1 MPKVLILRGIQGS
14 GKSTYAKKLVNKG
27 GWLRVNKDDLRAML
41 FNSKYSGKKEKA
53 VLTIR
58 DRIISNGLRYGY
70 NVVVDDTN
78 LNPIHTDRI
87 EEVVSNQQYI
97 DNNMNGEE
105 AKPEDQVTYEVEIKD
120 FEVTLD
126 EAIKNDLKREH
137 SVGETVI
144 RDTWNKWIRPTL
156 TLDLTP
162 KDELESAAIWDLDGT
177 LALLNGR
184 DPYDASEAEYD
195 LPNYPVIDALHR
207 YQEDGGKVII
217 TSGRSDKYEKETIAW
232 LEKVNIKPDL
242 LIMRKEGDVR
252 KDSVVKKEM
261 FIGHIYGKFN
271 VEFVMDDRQQVVD
284 GWRDLGLTVLQV
296 ADGRF

>member
-14 GKSTYAKKLVNKG
+14 GKSTYAKKLVDKG
-27 GWLRVNKDDLRAML
+27 GWIRVNKDDLRAML
-41 FNSKYSGKKEKA
+41 FNSKFNGKKEKA
-53 VLTIR
+53 ILTIR
-58 DRIISNGLRYGY
+58 DRIITNGLRYGY

-78 LNPIHTDRI
+78 LNPTHIDRI
-87 EEVVSNQQYI
+87 GEVVENQQYI
-97 DNNMNGEE
+97 DNDGAEE
-105 AKPEDQVTYEVEIKD
+105 DKKVTYDIEIKD

-126 EAIKNDLKREH
+126 EAIKNDLKREK

-217 TSGRSDKYEKETIAW
+217 TSGRSDEYEKQTFAW
-232 LEKVNIKPDL
+232 LEKNNIKPDVI
-242 LIMRKEGDVR
+242 IMRKQGDTR
-252 KDSVVKKEM
+252 KDYDVKKEM
-261 FIGHIYGKFN
+261 FMDHIYGKFN
-271 VEFVMDDRQQVVD
+271 VEFVFDDRQRVVD
-284 GWRDLGLTVLQV
+284 GWRDLGLTVFQV
-296 ADGRF
+296 ADGNF